1 MVEAED
7 VGVRG
12 GWAGHFVDGAVV
24 VPFDVFDVGGVE
36 NFRDELDDVVLDFGE
51 GEVENQLVSRER
63 LGVLAGFHDPFG
75 VLVVESRVWK
85 KGGVSK
91 RWVSVSARDLDW
103 SRAG

>member
-12 GWAGHFVDGAVV
+12 GWARHFVDRAVV

-51 GEVENQLVSRER
+51 GEVEDQLVSRER

-75 VLVVESRVWK
+75 VLVIESRVWK
-85 KGGVSK
+85 K
-91 RWVSVSARDLDW
+91 RL
-103 SRAG
+103 